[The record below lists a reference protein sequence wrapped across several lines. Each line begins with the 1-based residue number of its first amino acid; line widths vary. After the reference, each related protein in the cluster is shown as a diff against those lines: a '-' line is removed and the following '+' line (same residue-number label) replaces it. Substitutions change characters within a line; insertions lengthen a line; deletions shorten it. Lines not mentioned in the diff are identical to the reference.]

1 MPLLELENVDV
12 MYNRSVRGIERVCLE
27 LDEATIVGV
36 IGRNGAGKT
45 TTLNAIAG
53 FLPSSNGRIVGGAI
67 TYQGRRISGVRPDAI
82 ARRGIS
88 LIPER
93 KKIFSRLSVNE
104 NLDVSSGEGGSAR
117 FSLRDVYSLF
127 PILKER
133 GSLIAGY
140 LSGGERQM
148 LALAMGLLGSPN
160 VVLLDEMSL
169 GLAPRI
175 AATIAETIRSLRD
188 EYGVSFLV
196 VEENAAIAVD
206 FVDYMYVIENGQ
218 VAEQGTPAELST
230 HPQFRE
236 YHLGMGT
243 DGTRSYRNA
252 LVPARNEWWL
262 A

>member
-1 MPLLELENVDV
+1 MPLLELEHVDV
-12 MYNRSVRGIERVCLE
+12 MYNRAVRGIEGVSLHLE
-27 LDEATIVGV
+27 EAGIVGL

-45 TTLNAIAG
+45 TALSAVAG
-53 FLPSSNGRIVGGAI
+53 FLPSANGKIVRGEI
-67 TYQGRRISGVRPDAI
+67 TYSGKRISGLRPDVI

-93 KKIFSRLSVNE
+93 RKIFGRLSVNE
-104 NLDVSSGEGGSAR
+104 NLDVSSRVGGTAR
-117 FSLRDVYSLF
+117 FTLRDVYSIF

-133 GSLIAGY
+133 GSLVSGY

-169 GLAPRI
+169 GLAPGI

-188 EYGVSFLV
+188 DYGVSFLV
-196 VEENAAIAVD
+196 VEENASIAVD
-206 FVDYMYVIENGQ
+206 FVDYVYVIENGR
-218 VAEQGTPAELST
+218 VAEQGTPAELASD
-230 HPQFRE
+230 PRFRE
-236 YHLGMGT
+236 YHLGMGR
-243 DGTRSYRNA
+243 DGARSYRDA
-252 LVPARNEWWL
+252 VVSTHREWWL